1 MSLRDAPSRTS
12 PVTAGADTAAG
23 TAARKV
29 TRRPGPADR
38 DPARHARRRRAIA
51 ISSAVLFPIVL
62 LLLWQ
67 LASTQGWISRF
78 DYPAPSDVLGEMKRT
93 FRDNP
98 KGNMWTDVWASTQRM
113 FWGYLWGVLAGL
125 VLGFAL
131 GMSRFLRNMTEPT
144 LNALYTVP
152 KLALISIF
160 LIVFGFGNAPVI
172 AVVTVTV
179 FFFVWISAMASV
191 LSVPEGFREAAKSL
205 EAGRWQMFRHVVL
218 PASLP
223 QIFVGLRIA
232 AGVAVLT
239 LIGTE
244 MVYPP
249 NNQGIGYR
257 INNARTILDPK
268 QAYVGLVVSA
278 VFGVVFT
285 ALINVL
291 GRIVVPWADT
301 DKGSA

>member
-1 MSLRDAPSRTS
+1 MSLRDAPTTTTT
-12 PVTAGADTAAG
+12 PDG
-23 TAARKV
+23 TATASGAGVRHV
-29 TRRPGPADR
+29 TRKAGPADR
-38 DPARHARRRRAIA
+38 DPARHARRRRIIA
-51 ISSAVLFPIVL
+51 ITSAIVFPVVLI
-62 LLLWQ
+62 LLWQ

-78 DYPAPSDVLGEMKRT
+78 DYPAPTDVLSEMKRT

-98 KGNMWTDVWASTQRM
+98 KGNMWTDVWVSTQRM

-172 AVVTVTV
+172 AVVTITV

-191 LSVPEGFREAAKSL
+191 LAVPEGFREAAQSL
-205 EAGRWQMFRHVVL
+205 EAGRWQMFRHVIL

-257 INNARTILDPK
+257 INNARVILDPK

-278 VFGVVFT
+278 IFGVVFT
-285 ALINVL
+285 ALIKLL
-291 GRIVVPWADT
+291 GRVVVPWAPD
-301 DKGSA
+301 DKGVA